1 MPGRKQAGSSGLL
14 LLPSLETNAESSKPE
29 RSESPGVASRQ
40 IDTALIRFECVLVV
54 QLERRVL
61 IFFFQ
66 KAVANYQDFDIRAH
80 KTVKSI
86 FGRADNWLAAHVKA
100 GIDQYRAT
108 GDRFELRQQS
118 VIASIGLRM
127 HGLNTCRVVDM
138 RDGRN
143 FRPCYVQFV
152 DTEQGL
158 IRRIYCPAVFFDDI
172 GDDEHIRAVGIE
184 FEPVGEVFA

>member
-86 FGRADNWLAAHVKA
+86 FGRADNLNFVS
-100 GIDQYRAT
+100 RA
-108 GDRFELRQQS
+108 
-118 VIASIGLRM
+118 
-127 HGLNTCRVVDM
+127 
-138 RDGRN
+138 
-143 FRPCYVQFV
+143 
-152 DTEQGL
+152 
-158 IRRIYCPAVFFDDI
+158 
-172 GDDEHIRAVGIE
+172 
-184 FEPVGEVFA
+184 